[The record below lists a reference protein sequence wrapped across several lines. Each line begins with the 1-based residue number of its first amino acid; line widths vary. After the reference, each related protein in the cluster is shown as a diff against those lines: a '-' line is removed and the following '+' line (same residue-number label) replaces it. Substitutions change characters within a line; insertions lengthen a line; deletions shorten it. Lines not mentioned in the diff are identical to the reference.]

1 MTKKTL
7 KKRTLR
13 KGSERIVVRALRTH
27 QGKNVA
33 VFSFFLQGSD
43 VLRVADLSRIS
54 RDEKSELRGFQR
66 KEIKNHVRS
75 IVNYL
80 ESGPVLFPNAIIL
93 ALSPEVRFVQ
103 SRGPSPEGL
112 AEIAQSGTLTIP
124 VRPAGHQVAWIV
136 DGQQRSLALS
146 QAKNSNISV
155 PIVGFI
161 SGELETQREQFIL
174 VNKAKPLPTR
184 LISELLPEVSALLP
198 RDLAN
203 RKIPSELV
211 NVLNRDP
218 KSPFYQLIKRESEPK
233 SKKAVII
240 DSAIIEAIKRNLRPP
255 LGALSQYRGAEETDT
270 DAMYQ
275 ALVVYWSAIKDAFKD
290 AWGKPPTESRLMHS
304 AGILSMGALMDQV
317 MLRADSS
324 NNPVLEVRDSMK
336 RLQAHCS
343 WVDGS
348 WEALGWKWNEVQNTS
363 QHISRLS
370 EHLMRLDRDLARA
383 SR

>member
-1 MTKKTL
+1 MAKQRKAARVAKK
-7 KKRTLR
+7 
-13 KGSERIVVRALRTH
+13 GGERLVVRALRTY
-27 QGKNVA
+27 QGEHVA

-43 VLRVADLSRIS
+43 VLRVADISRIS
-54 RDEKSELRGFQR
+54 RDDKSELRGFQR
-66 KEIKNHVRS
+66 KEIKSHVRS

-103 SRGPSPEGL
+103 SRGPSPNGI

-124 VRPAGHQVAWIV
+124 VRPEGHQVAWIV
-136 DGQQRSLALS
+136 DGQQRSLALA
-146 QAKNSNISV
+146 QAKNSSIPV
-155 PIVGFI
+155 PVVGFI

-174 VNKAKPLPTR
+174 VNKAKPLPNR

-198 RDLAN
+198 RDLAT
-203 RKIPSELV
+203 RKVPSELV

-218 KSPFYQLIKRESEPK
+218 KSPFYQLIRRESEPK
-233 SKKAVII
+233 SKKAVVI

-255 LGALSQYRGAEETDT
+255 MGALSQYRGSDETNT

-275 ALVVYWSAIKDAFKD
+275 ALVVYWSAVKDAFRD
-290 AWGKPPTESRLMHS
+290 AWGKSPAESRLMHS
-304 AGILSMGALMDQV
+304 AGIRTMGALMDQV

-324 NNPVLEVRDSMK
+324 NNPVHEVRESLK
-336 RLQAHCS
+336 RLEPHCS
-343 WVDGS
+343 WTDGS
-348 WEALGWKWNEVQNTS
+348 WEVLGWRWNEVQNTS

-370 EHLMRLDRDLARA
+370 EHLMRLDRELSRA